1 MSASA
6 FSLSVSI
13 IILFSSFSTIDA
25 KGGSAGPRGF
35 GSSEDLDSGDAKG
48 ESATKIG
55 WLEFFYICFG
65 VGCTSGEIAVTILTI
80 LICVVLFFI
89 LFLCISEAHC

>member
-35 GSSEDLDSGDAKG
+35 GSSEDLDPGDANR
-48 ESATKIG
+48 ESVTKIG
-55 WLEFFYICFG
+55 FEFFYICFG
-65 VGCTSGEIAVTILTI
+65 YGCTSGEIAVTILTI

-89 LFLCISEAHC
+89 LFLCMSEAHC